1 MIAEIGINH
10 NGDIKL
16 AKKMIE
22 AACVAGA
29 DVVKFQKR
37 TPDMCVPEEQKNTL
51 RSTPWGVLSYINC
64 KKRLEFNRAE
74 YDIIDKFCDGY
85 DIRWTASAWDIPSVQ
100 FLLDYDIP
108 FLKIPSACTNDC
120 ALLWEAANSGIPV
133 YLSTGMTSSDE
144 LDTAMNILGS
154 SVSTILHC
162 VSGYPTPVDQSNL
175 NKLLTLHSMYPD
187 CRLGYSGH
195 EVACLP
201 TIIARSLGA
210 EVIERHFTIDTS
222 LWGTD
227 QFLSLDPIEF
237 ARLKR
242 MLDSI
247 PEMLGN
253 GKLEIQESEL
263 SAINKLRRKI

>member
-1 MIAEIGINH
+1 MVHLIFVCKYRKKLLEKFDKEIKQIFI
-10 NGDIKL
+10 DISIK
-16 AKKMIE
+16 
-22 AACVAGA
+22 
-29 DVVKFQKR
+29 
-37 TPDMCVPEEQKNTL
+37 
-51 RSTPWGVLSYINC
+51 Y
-64 KKRLEFNRAE
+64 
-74 YDIIDKFCDGY
+74 KFCDGY
-85 DIRWTASAWDIPSVQ
+85 NIRWSASAWDIPSIH

-108 FLKIPSACTNDC
+108 FLKIPSACTNDHV
-120 ALLWEAANSGIPV
+120 LLEEAASSGIPI

-144 LDTAMNILGS
+144 LCTAMNILGS

-162 VSGYPTPVDQSNL
+162 VSGYPTPVEQSNL
-175 NKLLTLHSMYPD
+175 NKLVTLHSMYPK

-195 EVACLP
+195 EIAWLP
-201 TIIARSLGA
+201 TLIARSLGA

-247 PEMLGN
+247 PEILGN

-263 SAINKLRRKI
+263 GAMNKLRRKI